1 MIDVLLF
8 QYTTNSKPKIVPD
21 ESVLSDID
29 KNVYNPKNHPGIFK
43 PRTVTIPETFIKA
56 VANVLEDYPAKSLIE
71 DGQKLITHLK
81 GKRPP
86 VEKLERKKIEQD
98 VYNKVLSRHNIPKL
112 ETEENR
118 LKFQQLIDNKVSI
131 ILKKD
136 VYNWKPV
143 NYDTYNALVYL
154 MSRSA
159 AEYAVLAKIFLEIS
173 ERDPQ
178 FKPRSLFDFGSGV
191 GTATWAA
198 NLYWK
203 KNIFE
208 YFNVDSSSEMNDLAQ
223 ILLQSGK
230 GTNKMELRGVFYRQF
245 LPSANTTYD
254 LVISAYTFLELPS
267 RHSRLETILNL
278 WNKTQKYLVVVEQ
291 GTNAGFQII
300 NEIRDFI
307 LYTKDKSDGYIFSP
321 CPHDE
326 VCPRFMLNDGTPCNF
341 EVHYFTLPIGAVS
354 RRRQEKYSYIVF
366 KKGLTC

>member
-1 MIDVLLF
+1 MHCAKRGRILYCFL
-8 QYTTNSKPKIVPD
+8 QNYTTNSKPKIVPD

-43 PRTVTIPETFIKA
+43 PRTVTIPEMFIKA

-191 GTATWAA
+191 GTATW
-198 NLYWK
+198 
-203 KNIFE
+203 
-208 YFNVDSSSEMNDLAQ
+208 
-223 ILLQSGK
+223 
-230 GTNKMELRGVFYRQF
+230 
-245 LPSANTTYD
+245 
-254 LVISAYTFLELPS
+254 
-267 RHSRLETILNL
+267 
-278 WNKTQKYLVVVEQ
+278 
-291 GTNAGFQII
+291 
-300 NEIRDFI
+300 
-307 LYTKDKSDGYIFSP
+307 
-321 CPHDE
+321 
-326 VCPRFMLNDGTPCNF
+326 
-341 EVHYFTLPIGAVS
+341 
-354 RRRQEKYSYIVF
+354 
-366 KKGLTC
+366 